1 MPGELSF
8 LRAYL
13 HEPNADE
20 CPSRERTMTIGLGPI
35 TGTVAAPTEKAR
47 NVTRWS

>member
-13 HEPNADE
+13 QESKADE
-20 CPSRERTMTIGLGPI
+20 CPSRELTMTNGLGPI
-35 TGTVAAPTEKAR
+35 TGSVAAPTEKAR
-47 NVTRWS
+47 NVTR